1 MDIISYS
8 KAKKAKQSIKETQD
22 RLGVNGTEQGLD
34 IRDKYETVKERL
46 DALDKSNLTDTLL
59 NKVSDLSNHT
69 AINLNKHSL
78 KVKGILNQKRYNFQ
92 NMFVDDFIDSS
103 GINIVESENI
113 NYDSVENKVSQED
126 LSREAFLVL
135 TAENFSKMSRLYIS
149 SVIQS
154 GGLKEINIS
163 LEDGKHHNTIFNE
176 ELTIKEDEYGMLYTQ
191 ATYTTPVLDISHAL
205 SIENINIEK
214 TLPEDTSVTVK
225 ASYSDDGINFSE
237 YQNNLI
243 GEGSYLKLKIELTSS
258 IVSINKEL
266 DINLV
271 EGEAKRKGDLFTLVP
286 EGQESKLIR
295 SIENQNGLEYNPEE
309 IEYREHQAYGRLIRL
324 KRTVSKGWNA

>member
-1 MDIISYS
+1 
-8 KAKKAKQSIKETQD
+8 
-22 RLGVNGTEQGLD
+22 
-34 IRDKYETVKERL
+34 
-46 DALDKSNLTDTLL
+46 
-59 NKVSDLSNHT
+59 
-69 AINLNKHSL
+69 
-78 KVKGILNQKRYNFQ
+78 
-92 NMFVDDFIDSS
+92 
-103 GINIVESENI
+103 
-113 NYDSVENKVSQED
+113 
-126 LSREAFLVL
+126 
-135 TAENFSKMSRLYIS
+135 NFSKMSRLYIS

-266 DINLV
+266 NINLV
-271 EGEAKRKGDLFTLVP
+271 EGEAKQKG
-286 EGQESKLIR
+286 
-295 SIENQNGLEYNPEE
+295 
-309 IEYREHQAYGRLIRL
+309 
-324 KRTVSKGWNA
+324 